1 VKKVKGSY
9 KQKPES
15 KDSSEVLFKRFTFIV
30 LVFLLIVFGGDA
42 ARGGVPRN
50 IAVPQDL
57 SRFEGKTVAAVEVV
71 LDGIA
76 RDAGIE
82 NNLLALVRVVAGEQY
97 RAVEVRESLA
107 KLFESGIVANARVE
121 VAEEAGGVRVRFL
134 VRVQPRVSEVVIDL
148 QTPPGVKL
156 TEDELRG
163 RLNMLEPGARATES
177 VLRENADLIQVYLRD
192 RGFYQATV
200 DFTQQPNASGL
211 RSIVTYRVRS
221 GEQVRIGNFT
231 AAINGFSVATVE
243 DLRLRKGQPFSQQ
256 LLGEE
261 LARIR
266 NAIIKLGY
274 LAPQLG
280 DPRTTYDLT
289 SNTIDI
295 NLSGS
300 IGPKVDVRLIGYD
313 EFDDDKTR
321 ELLPVRREG
330 NIDLS
335 AIVEGERRLRNELQ
349 ERGYFFAE
357 VSTTCNV
364 NPAFDDTLTSVPNIG
379 QACELLNAEE
389 STGRTITVTYNIDT
403 NRRYKL
409 TDLRIEGTNKLI
421 TETEDIRTS
430 LRTKEANALGF
441 IPLIGYGR
449 GYTSLA
455 LLEQDRQFIRQ
466 RMAEL
471 GYRRATVDV
480 RQGVSLDSENLIIT
494 FDVTEGA
501 LTRVAG
507 TEVRGNQIYN
517 DKQVADEL
525 RNSVADAPYSRALAQ
540 QDGERLLALY
550 ARNGYTDTDVRF
562 DTIDL
567 PRAENASVTED
578 ERVRVVYTITEGEK
592 VFVNRIFVNGNER
605 TTRNAIARALR
616 LKEGDV
622 LRGDRIAESERALY
636 ATDAF
641 RTVTIITEPASDNA
655 SGFRRRNVIIN
666 VEERAP
672 RVLDYGGGFS
682 TDTGA
687 LGIFELRNT
696 NLLGRLRQGAL
707 RVRASQRRQ
716 LVQLEYFDP
725 RFDQYGK
732 DKQFMPLIVSAQ
744 YSRDTTV
751 TRFFRSTVDRGANGI
766 VQRLDPEGKP
776 IDLLLGTP
784 AGNPTINRAT
794 FNIETRR
801 DFEPLRD
808 ENNNILRQQSTLFL
822 RYTYEDVRLI
832 NIESLLIR
840 DILQPDRTVRL
851 SRFSGSFARDTRD
864 SQTDATRGSFFSID
878 NAVALRQLGGN
889 ISFNKFQSTYRR
901 YRQLI
906 PKSENRFGRTVL
918 SGSINVGLASVFSA
932 RDRAGISG
940 VIDDAD
946 LRLPISERF
955 FTGGSTTL
963 RGFAFD
969 EAGPRVAIPGGI
981 FLNRN
986 AEEVT
991 VSPFTVP
998 VGGNALFVIN
1008 AEARVPIT
1016 RRFSLVPFYDGGNI
1030 YDRVGDIFRK
1040 TPRPDDMRPA
1050 NYRAD
1055 FTHTVGM
1062 GIRFRTPFGPLAVD
1076 YGFLLNPPGFTLP
1089 PPNLPTEIIRLKNS
1103 RLQIRFGQAF

>member
-1 VKKVKGSY
+1 M
-9 KQKPES
+9 
-15 KDSSEVLFKRFTFIV
+15 IV
-30 LVFLLIVFGGDA
+30 AVFLLVVFGGDA
-42 ARGGVPRN
+42 ARGGVPRKV
-50 IAVPQDL
+50 IVPQDL
-57 SRFEGKTVAAVEVV
+57 SRYEGRTISTVEVA
-71 LDGIA
+71 LDGVA
-76 RDAGIE
+76 RVAGIE
-82 NNLLALVRVVAGEQY
+82 ANLLALVRLTANETY
-97 RAVEVRESLA
+97 KTVEVRDSLVA
-107 KLFESGIVANARVE
+107 LFESGTVANGRVE
-121 VAEEAGGVRVRFL
+121 VTEEGANVRVRFL
-134 VRVQPRVSEVVIDL
+134 VKLQPRVSEVVIDL
-148 QTPPGVKL
+148 QTPPDVEL

-177 VLRENADLIQVYLRD
+177 VLRENADLIQAFLRD

-200 DFTQQPNASGL
+200 DFTQQPNQSGI
-211 RSIVTYRVRS
+211 RSVVTYRVRS
-221 GEQVRIGNFT
+221 GEQVRINNFT
-231 AAINGFSVATVE
+231 ANINGFSVATVE
-243 DLRLRKGQPFSQQ
+243 DLRLRRGEPFSQA

-261 LARIR
+261 LTKIR
-266 NAIIKLGY
+266 DAIIELGY

-280 DPRTTYDLT
+280 EARTTYDLA

-300 IGPKVDVRLIGYD
+300 IGPKVDVRLVGYD

-321 ELLPVRREG
+321 ELLPVRRTG
-330 NIDLS
+330 SIDIS

-349 ERGYFFAE
+349 ENGYFFAE
-357 VSTTCNV
+357 VSSSCNI
-364 NPAFDDTLTSVPNIG
+364 NPPLTDALATDPNIG
-379 QACELLNAEE
+379 QACELINAEE
-389 STGRTITVTYNIDT
+389 LTGRNVTITYNIDT

-421 TETEDIRTS
+421 TETEDIRDS

-480 RQGVSLDSENLIIT
+480 RQGISLEDESLIIT
-494 FDVTEGA
+494 FDVTEGP

-507 TEVRGNQIYN
+507 TEVRGNKIFN
-517 DKQVADEL
+517 DEQVNSEL
-525 RNSVADAPYSRALAQ
+525 RNAVTGAPYSRALAQ

-550 ARNGYTDTDVRF
+550 ARNGYTDTDVSF

-567 PRAENASVTED
+567 PRADDAPVTED

-592 VFVNRIFVNGNER
+592 VFINRIFVNGNER
-605 TTRNAIARALR
+605 TTRNAITRTLR
-616 LKEGDV
+616 LQEGDI
-622 LRGDRIAESERALY
+622 LRADRIAESERALY

-641 RTVTIITEPASDNA
+641 RTVTIRTEPATDNA

-687 LGIFELRNT
+687 LGIFEIRNT

-716 LVQLEYFDP
+716 LLQLEYFDP

-766 VQRLDPEGKP
+766 VQRLDPEGNP

-794 FNIETRR
+794 FNVETRR

-808 ENNNILRQQSTLFL
+808 ENNNVTRQQSTLFL
-822 RYTYEDVRLI
+822 RYTYEDVRLL

-840 DILQPDRTVRL
+840 DILRPDRTVRL
-851 SRFSGSFARDTRD
+851 SRFSGTFARDTRD
-864 SQTDATRGSFFSID
+864 SQTDATRGSFLSLD
-878 NAVALRQLGGN
+878 NTIALRQLGGN

-901 YRQLI
+901 YQQVI
-906 PKSENRFGRTVL
+906 PNSENRFGRTVL
-918 SGSINVGLASVFSA
+918 SGSINVGLANIFNA

-963 RGFAFD
+963 RGFAFE

-981 FLNRN
+981 FLNRD
-986 AEEVT
+986 AEEVE

-998 VGGNALFVIN
+998 VGGNALFVVN
-1008 AEARVPIT
+1008 AEARIPIT

-1040 TPRPDDMRPA
+1040 TPRPDDTRPA
-1050 NYRAD
+1050 NFRVD
-1055 FTHTVGM
+1055 FTHTVGL
-1062 GIRFRTPFGPLAVD
+1062 GIRFRTPFGPLALD
-1076 YGFLLNPPGFTLP
+1076 YGFLLNPPEFTLP
-1089 PPNLPTEIIRLKNS
+1089 QREGLPVEIIRLRNS

>member
-1 VKKVKGSY
+1 MS
-9 KQKPES
+9 
-15 KDSSEVLFKRFTFIV
+15 FKRFILTV
-30 LVFLLIVFGGDA
+30 AVCLLVAFSDDA
-42 ARGGVPRN
+42 ARGGVPRK
-50 IAVPQDL
+50 ITVAQDL
-57 SRFEGKTVAAVEVV
+57 SRYEGRTISSVEVALEGV
-71 LDGIA
+71 A
-76 RDAGIE
+76 RVAGIE
-82 NNLLALVRVVAGEQY
+82 ANLLPLVLLTANETY
-97 RAVEVRESLA
+97 KTVEVRDSLVA
-107 KLFESGIVANARVE
+107 LFESGTIANARVE
-121 VAEEAGGVRVRFL
+121 VTEEGTNIRVRFL
-134 VRVQPRVSEVVIDL
+134 VKLQPRVSEVVIDL
-148 QTPPGVKL
+148 QTPPDVEL

-177 VLRENADLIQVYLRD
+177 VLRENADLIQVFLRD

-200 DFTQQPNASGL
+200 DFTQQPNESGI
-211 RSIVTYRVRS
+211 RSVVTYRVRS
-221 GEQVRIGNFT
+221 GEQVRVGNFN
-231 AAINGFSVATVE
+231 ASINGFSVATVE
-243 DLRLRKGQPFSQQ
+243 DLRLRKGEPFSQQ

-261 LARIR
+261 LTKIR
-266 NAIIKLGY
+266 DAIIKLGY
-274 LAPQLG
+274 LAPQLS
-280 DPRTTYDLT
+280 DALTTYDRET
-289 SNTIDI
+289 NTIDI

-300 IGPKVDVRLIGYD
+300 IGPKVDVQLVGYD

-321 ELLPVRREG
+321 ELLPVRRTG
-330 NIDLS
+330 SIDIS

-349 ERGYFFAE
+349 ENGYFFAE
-357 VSTTCNV
+357 VSTSCNI
-364 NPAFDDTLTSVPNIG
+364 NPPLTDVLSTDPNIG
-379 QACELLNAEE
+379 QACELINAEE
-389 STGRTITVTYNIDT
+389 LTGRNVTITYNVDT

-409 TDLRIEGTNKLI
+409 TDLRIEGTNKLV
-421 TETEDIRTS
+421 TETEDIRDS

-441 IPLIGYGR
+441 IPLIGFGR

-471 GYRRATVDV
+471 GYRRAVVDV
-480 RQGVSLDSENLIIT
+480 RQGISLEDESLIIT

-507 TEVRGNQIYN
+507 TEVRGNKIFN
-517 DKQVADEL
+517 DEQVNDEL
-525 RNSVADAPYSRALAQ
+525 RNAVTDAPYSRALAQ

-550 ARNGYTDTDVRF
+550 ARNGYTDTDVSF
-562 DTIDL
+562 DTVDL
-567 PRAENASVTED
+567 PRADDAPVTED

-605 TTRNAIARALR
+605 TTRNAITRTLR
-616 LKEGDV
+616 LQEGDI
-622 LRGDRIAESERALY
+622 LRADRIAESERALY

-641 RTVTIITEPASDNA
+641 RTVSIRTEPATDNA
-655 SGFRRRNVIIN
+655 NGFRRRNVIIN

-672 RVLDYGGGFS
+672 RVIDYGGGFS

-687 LGIFELRNT
+687 LSIFEIRNT

-707 RVRASQRRQ
+707 RMRASQRRQ

-725 RFDQYGK
+725 RFDRYGK

-751 TRFFRSTVDRGANGI
+751 TRFFRSTVDRAANGI
-766 VQRLDPEGKP
+766 VQRLDPEGNP
-776 IDLLLGTP
+776 IDLVTGEL

-794 FNIETRR
+794 FNVETRR

-808 ENNNILRQQSTLFL
+808 ENNNVTRQQSTLFL
-822 RYTYEDVRLI
+822 RYTYEDVRLL

-851 SRFSGSFARDTRD
+851 SRFSGTFARDTRD
-864 SQTDATRGSFFSID
+864 SQTDATRGSFLSLD
-878 NAVALRQLGGN
+878 NSVAFRQLGGN
-889 ISFNKFQSTYRR
+889 ISFNKFQATYRR

-906 PKSENRFGRTVL
+906 PNSENRFARTVL
-918 SGSINVGLASVFSA
+918 SGSINVGLANIFNA

-969 EAGPRVAIPGGI
+969 EAGPRMAIPGGV
-981 FLNRN
+981 FLNRD

-998 VGGNALFVIN
+998 VGGNALFVVN
-1008 AEARVPIT
+1008 AEARIPVT
-1016 RRFSLVPFYDGGNI
+1016 NRFALVPFYDGGNI

-1040 TPRPDDMRPA
+1040 TPRPDDTRPA
-1050 NYRAD
+1050 NFRAE
-1055 FTHTVGM
+1055 FTHTVGL
-1062 GIRFRTPFGPLAVD
+1062 GIRFRTPFGPLALD
-1076 YGFLLNPPGFTLP
+1076 YGFLLNPPEFTLP
-1089 PPNLPTEIIRLKNS
+1089 PPSLPSEIIRLRNS